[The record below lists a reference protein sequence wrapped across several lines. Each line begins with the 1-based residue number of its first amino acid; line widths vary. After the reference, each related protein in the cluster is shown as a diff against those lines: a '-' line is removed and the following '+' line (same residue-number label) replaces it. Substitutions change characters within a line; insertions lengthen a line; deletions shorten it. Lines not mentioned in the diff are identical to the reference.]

1 MNIKGINHARNF
13 SRGGSI
19 IKKWINIYWGQKVKK
34 LFFKYL
40 IEDWMSSGITKKYL
54 LKVLAIAVE
63 FVRVVILSMMVLGD
77 V

>member
-1 MNIKGINHARNF
+1 
-13 SRGGSI
+13 
-19 IKKWINIYWGQKVKK
+19 
-34 LFFKYL
+34 
-40 IEDWMSSGITKKYL
+40 MSSGITEKYL